1 MPYENLLLQTDGPLA
16 TITLN
21 RPEKRNAISTP
32 MIAEIQTALD
42 DLEKTHVRVIIL
54 TGAGTSFCAGMDL
67 DMLRSI
73 ACQSP
78 AENQEDSRR
87 IAKFFRRLWSYPRP
101 LIAAVNGHALAGG
114 CGIATLCDFTLAVPE
129 AKFGYTEV
137 KIGFLP
143 AIVSVFLT
151 RQIGEKRA
159 RDLLLT
165 GRLVDAAEAKE
176 LGLVNELVAPELLM
190 DRAHELAASIIAASP
205 ASVTRAKHLLISSE
219 IASLDHDLERAI
231 LENARM
237 RCTPDF
243 REGLASFLESANPS
257 GPPTPKSPKPS
268 TNDETLRV
276 PHPRFLR
283 VGLGFLFSSLLL
295 WHSHS

>member
-1 MPYENLLLQTDGPLA
+1 MNFETLQTETNGHLA

-21 RPEKRNAISTP
+21 RPEKRNAISIH
-32 MIAEIQTALD
+32 MIAELQAALD
-42 DLEKTHVRVIIL
+42 EIEKSPTRVVIL
-54 TGAGTSFCAGMDL
+54 TGVGKAFCAGIDL
-67 DMLRSI
+67 DYLQAI
-73 ACQSP
+73 AKQS
-78 AENQEDSRR
+78 ASENQDDSRR
-87 IAKFFRRLWSYPRP
+87 IAKMFRKIWSYSRP

-165 GRLVDAAEAKE
+165 GRLVEALEAKE
-176 LGLVNELVAPELLM
+176 LGLVNEIVPAEKLM
-190 DRAHELAASIIAASP
+190 DRAQELADTILAASPSSI
-205 ASVTRAKHLLISSE
+205 TRAKHLLVS
-219 IASLDHDLERAI
+219 AAAAGVDHDLERAV
-231 LENARM
+231 LESARV

-243 REGLASFLESANPS
+243 KEGLAAFLE
-257 GPPTPKSPKPS
+257 KRKP
-268 TNDETLRV
+268 V
-276 PHPRFLR
+276 
-283 VGLGFLFSSLLL
+283 
-295 WHSHS
+295 WHDRGEKP